1 MAEKQGAEKTQKQ
14 SFFKGLRTE
23 FRKIVWPSQD
33 TVIKDTIYVVV
44 GSAVLGLV
52 IAILDFVMKWALNF
66 II

>member
-23 FRKIVWPSQD
+23 FKKIVWPTQE
-33 TVIKDTIYVVV
+33 TVIKDTIYVAV
-44 GSAVLGLV
+44 GTVILGTV